1 MNNWH
6 PQFARRI
13 YLARVE
19 QNMTQEQLAEKCG
32 TVQAVVSFWETGA
45 RVPGT
50 THLRNLAQALG
61 KSADHLL
68 GLGDNTT

>member
-19 QNMTQEQLAEKCG
+19 QNMSQEQLAEKCG
-32 TVQAVVSFWETGA
+32 TVQSVVSMWETGA
-45 RVPGT
+45 RRPGT
-50 THLRNLAQALG
+50 DHLRNLAQALN
-61 KSADHLL
+61 KTADHLL
-68 GLGDNTT
+68 GLQ